1 MRSIF
6 RVVGTDYPAQNGT
19 YGAAAAAA
27 GPMRTEPLG
36 RGLGRPFGSPAA

>member
-1 MRSIF
+1 MR
-6 RVVGTDYPAQNGT
+6 QNDDRRTPDLSAGT